1 VRTLKSDQCDYEGE
15 KGKGF
20 RHDIERQG
28 SEFGASRKPHSASR
42 KDASGNHTL
51 NNDDIRRRAY
61 EIYLERDGLA
71 GRELEDWLQAEGE
84 LKSAALFMRATA
96 GEKHRP

>member
-1 VRTLKSDQCDYEGE
+1 MTL
-15 KGKGF
+15 KGKGQNLELHESPIQP
-20 RHDIERQG
+20 RV
-28 SEFGASRKPHSASR
+28 

-51 NNDDIRRRAY
+51 HNDDIRRRAY
-61 EIYLERDGLA
+61 EIYLERGGLP